1 MPFPIVILQTVK
13 QLDQLLPEDLRG
25 PTELRKV
32 NAENVVVLVQIR
44 KLPILGYPLLD
55 GRQSAPV

>member
-1 MPFPIVILQTVK
+1 MFMYRYFYILK
-13 QLDQLLPEDLRG
+13 QKSDID
-25 PTELRKV
+25 RK
-32 NAENVVVLVQIR
+32 NG

>member
-1 MPFPIVILQTVK
+1 MTLSEYLAV
-13 QLDQLLPEDLRG
+13 PENYRG
-25 PTELRKV
+25 VWTTE
-32 NAENVVVLVQIR
+32 R

>member
-1 MPFPIVILQTVK
+1 MVFFGNLIYSIAISYFF
-13 QLDQLLPEDLRG
+13 G
-25 PTELRKV
+25 
-32 NAENVVVLVQIR
+32 